1 MILDTAFVID
11 VMDGDSDAVRA
22 YEAYE
27 GASEQQY
34 LSAITVLELHEG
46 IERSMRSDDERQK
59 VRDVIDTKPVIPADR
74 AVMKKA
80 GTISGQL
87 ITEGREI
94 DREDCAIAA
103 TALIE
108 EEPVVTRNIEHFER
122 IDGIEVRSY

>member
-11 VMDGDSDAVRA
+11 VMDGDDDAVRA
-22 YEAYE
+22 SEKYENV
-27 GASEQQY
+27 SEQQY
-34 LSAITVLELHEG
+34 LSAITVLELYEG
-46 IERSMRSDDERQK
+46 VVRAMNSDAERRK

-74 AVMKKA
+74 AVMKKV

-87 ITEGREI
+87 ITEGSEI

-103 TALIE
+103 TAVIE
-108 EEPVVTRNIEHFER
+108 EMPVVTRNVEHFER